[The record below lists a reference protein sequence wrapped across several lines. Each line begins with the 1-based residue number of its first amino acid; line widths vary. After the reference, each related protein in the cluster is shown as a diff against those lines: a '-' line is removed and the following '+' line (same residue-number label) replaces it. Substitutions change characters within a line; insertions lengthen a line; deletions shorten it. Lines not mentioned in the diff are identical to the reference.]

1 VYRSNLA
8 IIISSPSGAGK
19 TTIARKLIKKIKNS
33 YLSVSCTTRDPRQ
46 NEKHGIDYFFVNK
59 DKFKLL
65 KEQKKFLESA
75 KVYGNF
81 YGTLKSELK
90 RSKKN
95 AIALFDVDWQG
106 SRSIKKALYENC
118 YSFFLLP
125 PSRKILKERLLK
137 RHSNDPYNALKRFS
151 SAKKD
156 IAHWVEYDFV
166 FINDNLDE
174 CANAILKKIKILLE
188 EKKRMTSI
196 FKKIKNL

>member
-1 VYRSNLA
+1 MYRSNLA

-106 SRSIKKALYENC
+106 SRSIKKALCENC

-125 PSRKILKERLLK
+125 PSLEVLKKRLMQRHANNNKI
-137 RHSNDPYNALKRFS
+137 AIQRFS
-151 SAKKD
+151 QAKKD
-156 IAHWVEYDFV
+156 IRHWHEYDFIHV
-166 FINDNLDE
+166 NNNLNKCVKEIFDQIMYLSKISKDR
-174 CANAILKKIKILLE
+174 NKIKKFV
-188 EKKRMTSI
+188 KK
-196 FKKIKNL
+196 F

>member
-75 KVYGNF
+75 KV
-81 YGTLKSELK
+81 
-90 RSKKN
+90 
-95 AIALFDVDWQG
+95 
-106 SRSIKKALYENC
+106 
-118 YSFFLLP
+118 
-125 PSRKILKERLLK
+125 
-137 RHSNDPYNALKRFS
+137 
-151 SAKKD
+151 
-156 IAHWVEYDFV
+156 
-166 FINDNLDE
+166 
-174 CANAILKKIKILLE
+174 
-188 EKKRMTSI
+188 
-196 FKKIKNL
+196 